1 MASHKSCDCDDLR
14 YRAERAEA
22 QVESYERERDERHQ
36 IAERERKER
45 VRAMS
50 PSNLLYSNDVD
61 FDEAMRCVIAQCD
74 SELKEDFTGDVGGRL
89 CDSLVAMRAA
99 ARIALAE
106 YRQAVVSAERRFFEH
121 LASSPDTDRKSFGEC
136 GLADDYSPLAI

>member
-1 MASHKSCDCDDLR
+1 
-14 YRAERAEA
+14 
-22 QVESYERERDERHQ
+22 
-36 IAERERKER
+36 
-45 VRAMS
+45 
-50 PSNLLYSNDVD
+50 
-61 FDEAMRCVIAQCD
+61 MRCVIAQCD
-74 SELKEDFTGDVGGRL
+74 SELKEDFTGYFGGLR
-89 CDSLVAMRAA
+89 DSLVAMRAA